1 MEDSG
6 KILRVLDLYQ
16 RLQNGEIVNKSN
28 AAVQYTVN
36 ERSIQRDIQDIRT
49 FMEQEVGKSGG
60 TESGY

>member
-28 AAVQYTVN
+28 AAVQYAVN
-36 ERSIQRDIQDIRT
+36 ERSIQRDI
-49 FMEQEVGKSGG
+49 
-60 TESGY
+60 

>member
-28 AAVQYTVN
+28 AAVQYAVN

>member
-49 FMEQEVGKSGG
+49 FMEHEVGKSGG

>member
-16 RLQNGEIVNKSN
+16 RLQNGAIVNKSN
-28 AAVQYTVN
+28 AAVQYAVN